1 MHHIRRSILLPF
13 VIVKCVKVH
22 KTYCGS
28 KGFQRFIHNP
38 SREVY
43 TELKTNSSSVI
54 HEQNRGYT
62 RRHSHTRR
70 RRWGKSGCMADKSD

>member
-1 MHHIRRSILLPF
+1 MLS
-13 VIVKCVKVH
+13 VKRQV
-22 KTYCGS
+22 S

-38 SREVY
+38 SREVC

-62 RRHSHTRR
+62 KRHGHTRR
-70 RRWGKSGCMADKSD
+70 RGGGGGGGGGGLKVWMHG